1 MSDTTP
7 ETPNGGPVHAAP
19 EDEAG
24 AAADWDTGVVN
35 PPSEPV
41 PASGHVSAPESSVPT
56 GEPAEPAA
64 EPATSEP
71 ESAAPSTESPSHS
84 TDTGA
89 VAPVAFSDSAS
100 QDSSHQPPFASE
112 PVAVPVSPRFTSEP
126 TAATGDVPPV
136 AFTGD
141 VPVVAAAADK
151 PAADAAVADA
161 SVDAPSAATDSAPV
175 TAPTASDGVAPAAVA
190 AAAGTATTGAATV
203 GAATAGAAS
212 ADTATGT
219 APAAVPPTAAYGQPV
234 SPIYVSAP
242 LPPKKKSNRGF
253 GIIVSLIATLV
264 FAIVYAA
271 VVAAIGLVNYTPGSF
286 LHAYTTYL
294 ATAAFY
300 VTVIFFFIAM
310 VLLIQIVNRASW
322 WVYIIGGFFVA
333 VVVYFSFIGGAVL
346 QSANQLNPAEAS
358 RLVGSLWL
366 SPFGIAGGIV
376 AREVSIWA
384 GAWLAARGRKLK
396 VKNAEAREEYDRKL
410 AAGPQQGG
418 YQPGT

>member
-7 ETPNGGPVHAAP
+7 ETPNGGPEHAAP

-41 PASGHVSAPESSVPT
+41 PASGHVSAPESSAPT
-56 GEPAEPAA
+56 AEPVEPAE
-64 EPATSEP
+64 
-71 ESAAPSTESPSHS
+71 ESATATTEPPSHS

-141 VPVVAAAADK
+141 VPVVAAAVDK
-151 PAADAAVADA
+151 PAADTAAAGA
-161 SVDAPSAATDSAPV
+161 SVDAPSTAADSAPA
-175 TAPTASDGVAPAAVA
+175 TAPTASDGVAPVAVA
-190 AAAGTATTGAATV
+190 ATAGTAAV
-203 GAATAGAAS
+203 GAATTG
-212 ADTATGT
+212 TATGAT
-219 APAAVPPTAAYGQPV
+219 AAAVPPTAAYGQPV

-253 GIIVSLIATLV
+253 GIIVALIATVV

-310 VLLIQIVNRASW
+310 VVLIQIVNRASW

-333 VVVYFSFIGGAVL
+333 AVVYFSFIGGAVL
-346 QSANQLNPAEAS
+346 QSANQLNAAEAS